1 MKLIKFD
8 LNILYLN
15 KIGESNNMLKDK
27 NNNNSKNNTNSGN
40 TKDNKNSEKN
50 KNNLKY
56 DKLKYLHIFLIIL
69 FIIFVFVFLTFQT
82 ESHSLKLTEF
92 SQNKFLYQ
100 LKEDVSNNLIR
111 FSDIRDYIIKIY
123 YYPEKNYENANIP
136 FDPEVLKKNG
146 FALVLS
152 GGGARG
158 VAHIGVLKV
167 LEQFNL
173 KPEFVIGTSAG
184 SLVGAMYVQGY
195 DADQIHKIVQ
205 DENKNFEKLTSL
217 SNLLPKERTAVLKSI
232 IEKYVKVKDISETK
246 IPFYVNTVDIRQ
258 CRQII
263 FKEGDIVKL
272 VLASSAIPL
281 VFEPIEYK
289 NHILVDGGLY
299 DSFAVDY
306 ARKINKEYYNNK
318 LAIVVV
324 DVSAATDISS
334 SVKRSFLLLHLSK
347 EIADHFKYLGK
358 TKLYVKDKDDIFP
371 FLNNILYVLKI
382 RRGLAFDPKS
392 NEYIITPLLENMSVF
407 AFNRLE
413 FAYTM
418 GYRTAAY
425 VLGLTSVYP
434 IPQYKRESPMFK
446 EATEKNNN

>member
-1 MKLIKFD
+1 
-8 LNILYLN
+8 
-15 KIGESNNMLKDK
+15 ML
-27 NNNNSKNNTNSGN
+27 
-40 TKDNKNSEKN
+40 KN
-50 KNNLKY
+50 KNNNKNININSNVTNNKNINNNYNKINNINRNKINKNNNSNLKY
-56 DKLKYLHIFLIIL
+56 SKLKYLHVFLIIL
-69 FIIFVFVFLTFQT
+69 FIIFIFVFLTFQT
-82 ESHSLKLTEF
+82 ESYSLKLAEF
-92 SQNKFLYQ
+92 SQNKFLNQ
-100 LKEDVSNNLIR
+100 LKEDISNNLIR
-111 FSDIRDYIIKIY
+111 FSDIRDYITKVY
-123 YYPEKNYENANIP
+123 YYPEKNYKNANIP

-158 VAHIGVLKV
+158 VSHVGVLKV
-167 LEQFNL
+167 LEQLKL

-232 IEKYVKVKDISETK
+232 IEKYVKVKDISETE
-246 IPFYVNTVDIRQ
+246 IPFYVNTVDVRQ

-289 NHILVDGGLY
+289 NHILVDGGVY

-306 ARKINKEYYNNK
+306 ARKINKKYYNNK
-318 LAIVVV
+318 LAIVVI

-358 TKLYVKDKDDIFP
+358 TKLSIKDKNDIFP
-371 FLNNILYVLKI
+371 FLNNILYVLKM
-382 RRGLAFDPKS
+382 RKGLAFDPES

-418 GYRTAAY
+418 GYKTAAY
-425 VLGLTSVYP
+425 VLGLTSSYP
-434 IPQYKRESPMFK
+434 IPQYKKESPIFK
-446 EATEKNNN
+446 ESTEKK